1 MAKPIAIVREK
12 SSDGLVWRFWRA
24 DRKAANDARVLS
36 SPALSLASAA
46 SSGVIAGNMSYI
58 RVGAII
64 GVRTSGMWIV
74 VKVMLSPI
82 VSDETTR
89 VNASSADFEAT

>member
-1 MAKPIAIVREK
+1 MPSRVATFFGWPTIA
-12 SSDGLVWRFWRA
+12 
-24 DRKAANDARVLS
+24 
-36 SPALSLASAA
+36 PAIISAA

-74 VKVMLSPI
+74 VMWTPS
-82 VSDETTR
+82 STTSEAITR
-89 VNASSADFEAT
+89 LKASSAAFEAT